1 MTVAAG
7 AASTGARREMSLK
20 ALDRLA
26 AAATFVIFCAAIF
39 ILAGEF
45 ESVNLSDLLAA
56 FTAMPRRQIVAG
68 LGLTIASYLLLTGYD
83 FLALRY
89 VGRRLPVRDTLF
101 ASFTAFA
108 FSNGI
113 GFQLLSG
120 GSMRYRIYSSFGI
133 PAVEIGEIVAFCTVS
148 YALGAITVAGLVALF
163 EPAEFGL
170 LLHLSEPLAFALG
183 LALVGGSAA
192 FLMAVALRHEPIELG
207 RFRLRMPPLRLAVGQ
222 IVLASAD
229 AVLAGTVI
237 YALLPFD
244 FGITFKAF
252 LGVYMLAATASVLSL
267 VPGGLGVFETVTTL
281 LTAPPSKA
289 AMLGAFLAYRL
300 IYFIAPLLLA
310 IALLVLHE
318 LGRKAQKSSE

>member
-1 MTVAAG
+1 VT
-7 AASTGARREMSLK
+7 
-20 ALDRLA
+20 
-26 AAATFVIFCAAIF
+26 
-39 ILAGEF
+39 
-45 ESVNLSDLLAA
+45 LSDVLAA
-56 FTAMPRRQIVAG
+56 FAAMPRRQIVAG

-120 GSMRYRIYSSFGI
+120 GSTRYRIYSSFGI

-163 EPAEFGL
+163 EPTEFGR
-170 LLHLSEPLAFALG
+170 LLHLSEPLAFASGFG
-183 LALVGGSAA
+183 LMGGSAA
-192 FLMAVALRHEPIELG
+192 FLTAAAFRREPIVIG
-207 RFRLRMPPLRLAVGQ
+207 RFWLRMPPLWLAVAQ

-244 FGITFKAF
+244 FDISFKAF
-252 LGVYMLAATASVLSL
+252 LGVYILAATASVLSL

-310 IALLVLHE
+310 IALLVRYE
-318 LGRKAQKSSE
+318 LRRKVYKRSK